1 MLPAETVLVAAPE
14 RAAAVLSI
22 LDVPVVVEVL
32 ERRDGWVR
40 VRHGAVSGWVA
51 PPGLAGGLRAE
62 RVAAVDP
69 RRREQRVAAAR
80 TVLGRAADQVIEQ
93 AGVSWVT
100 DVPPRSPTFQRLLA
114 ISYCLPEVYGERYG
128 LAEVAAEERPRPV
141 VVLFARE
148 RDYRSYVEN
157 MGELGSAESG
167 GHYADGV
174 AVLFTGDRDE
184 EDVAATLAHELV
196 HLYNARAST
205 YVLPGWLEEGLAQ
218 DLGFAAAGSEGCP
231 VPGAWPRLRV
241 TEEERVVAGEVH
253 VVTRW
258 RAGGEA
264 RAAACAALDWRSG
277 ADSPR
282 LAELV
287 ELPIEELSAPAG
299 RAGRYLAAAA
309 LVRVL
314 LDGGSARRA
323 AFLELLAALRAGEPR
338 DLHSVLASVGTH
350 LAATERELVD
360 LMLERLDLRLCD
372 PRVAE

>member
-1 MLPAETVLVAAPE
+1 PE
-14 RAAAVLSI
+14 RAAAVLST

-51 PPGLAGGLRAE
+51 PPGLGGGLRAE

-69 RRREQRVAAAR
+69 QRREQRVAAAR
-80 TVLGRAADQVIEQ
+80 AVLGRGGDQAIEL

-100 DVPPRSPTFQRLLA
+100 DVPSRSATFQRLLA
-114 ISYCLPEVYGERYG
+114 IASCLPEVYGERYG
-128 LAEVAAEERPRPV
+128 LPEVAAEELPRQV

-148 RDYRSYVEN
+148 RDYRSYVEQ
-157 MGELGSAESG
+157 MGELESAESG
-167 GHYADGV
+167 GHYADGI

-196 HLYNARAST
+196 HLHNARAST

-218 DLGFAAAGSEGCP
+218 DLGLAAAGSEGCP
-231 VPGAWPRLRV
+231 VPGAWPHLRV

-299 RAGRYLAAAA
+299 RARRYLAAAA

-323 AFLELLAALRAGEPR
+323 AFLELLAALRAGEAR
-338 DLHSVLASVGTH
+338 DLHAVLASVGTH
-350 LAATERELVD
+350 LAAAERELVE
-360 LMLERLDLRLCD
+360 LLLERLDLRLCD